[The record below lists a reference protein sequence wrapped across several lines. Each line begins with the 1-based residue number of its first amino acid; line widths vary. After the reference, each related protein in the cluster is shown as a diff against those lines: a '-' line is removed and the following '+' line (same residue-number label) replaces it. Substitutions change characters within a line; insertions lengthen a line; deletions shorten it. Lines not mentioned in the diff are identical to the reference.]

1 MVPCAIGQARLCVGW
16 RHANAPEL
24 SPVKNSQALPSN
36 VLLPAITVTFLQFAL
51 VALMAGGSLFFLL
64 VEMLAPE
71 QSSRQVGSGGVVL
84 MALVGWALLR
94 LGRPAAAIQFLGFGS
109 WVGITLIAIF
119 HGGVSTPTVFAYP
132 LVIFMA
138 GWLLSPRAAMRIAAL
153 SALAVSAFALAQH
166 FGVLPTPP
174 ATPPLLHAVVQ
185 IAAFFLAAALI
196 TALVN
201 LHARQLRE
209 IELARADL
217 AQHAASLEASRAELQ
232 LAQTVANIGSWVYTV
247 ADDALRFSPEA
258 CRIFQLPPGLRFS
271 HDQYINAI
279 HPEDRARADG
289 QWQAA
294 LVSGG
299 PDSFD
304 SEHRI
309 LQHDG
314 VRWVRLKAQV
324 TFDADGK
331 PIRADGVTQDIT
343 ERKKADALIHELAF
357 YDPLTGL
364 ANRRLLSDRL
374 QQTLLACA
382 SNASAGALFFID
394 LDHFKVLNDT
404 RGHDQGDILLQAVA
418 QRLRESVRESDTV
431 ARLGG
436 DEFVVVMGSLQGTKT
451 KIQSQCEAVG
461 MQILTALRLPYTLGE
476 TEHRCSASIGVALF
490 DSSHTSVDELLKQA
504 DLAMYRSKDAG
515 RNRLHFFAVSMS
527 DEAVVR
533 ATMEADLRSAI
544 EAGQLVLHYQPQV
557 HYDGTVMGAEALVR
571 WAHPTRG
578 LVQPNEFIAIAE
590 ETELILPL
598 GHWVLQTACRQLQRW
613 SLQPRM
619 AHLSIAVNVSA
630 CQFRADGFVESV
642 AACLRESG
650 ADGRKLIVELTESV
664 LISDVAQTVQ
674 TMLELKA
681 LGVQCALD
689 DFGTGYSSLSYLKEL
704 PIYQLKIDRS
714 FVRDILSTPSNAAI
728 AQAVIALARG
738 LDMCIMAEGV
748 ETADQRAF
756 LSELGCLA
764 YQGFF
769 FSRPVDAQQFEA
781 WFNNH

>member
-1 MVPCAIGQARLCVGW
+1 VVACFFV
-16 RHANAPEL
+16 
-24 SPVKNSQALPSN
+24 
-36 VLLPAITVTFLQFAL
+36 L
-51 VALMAGGSLFFLL
+51 VA
-64 VEMLAPE
+64 MLAPE
-71 QSSRQVGSGGVVL
+71 QTSRQVGSGGVVL

-94 LGRPAAAIQFLGFGS
+94 FGRPAAAIQFLGVGS

-138 GWLLSPRAAMRIAAL
+138 GWLLSPRAAMRIAAM

-209 IELARADL
+209 IDHARADL
-217 AQHAASLEASRAELQ
+217 ARHAASLEASRAELQ
-232 LAQTVANIGSWVYTV
+232 RAQTVANIGSWVYTV
-247 ADDALRFSPEA
+247 ADDTLRFSLEA
-258 CRIFQLPPGLRFS
+258 GRIFQLPPGLTFT

-279 HPEDRARADG
+279 HPEDRARADAL
-289 QWQAA
+289 WQAA
-294 LVSGG
+294 LVSG
-299 PDSFD
+299 SFD

-309 LQHDG
+309 IQRNG
-314 VRWVRLKAQV
+314 ARWVRLKAEV
-324 TFDADGK
+324 SFDSDGK
-331 PIRADGVTQDIT
+331 PVRADGVTQDIT

-364 ANRRLLSDRL
+364 SNRRLLNDRL
-374 QQTLLACA
+374 QQALLACA

-404 RGHDQGDILLQAVA
+404 RGHHQGDVLLQAVA
-418 QRLRESVRESDTV
+418 KRLRESVREVDTV

-436 DEFVVVMGSLQGTKT
+436 DEFVVVMANLQGSRAQ
-451 KIQSQCEAVG
+451 IQSQCEAVG

-476 TEHRCSASIGVALF
+476 AEHRCSASIGVTLF

-515 RNRLHFFAVSMS
+515 RNRLHFFAISMS
-527 DEAVVR
+527 DEAVAR
-533 ATMEADLRSAI
+533 ATLEADLRSAI

-557 HYDGTVMGAEALVR
+557 HHDGTVVGVEALVR

-578 LVQPNEFIAIAE
+578 LVQPNDFIPIAE
-590 ETELILPL
+590 ETGLILPL
-598 GHWVLQTACRQLQRW
+598 GHWVLQTACKQLQRW
-613 SLQPRM
+613 SVLPRM

-630 CQFRADGFVESV
+630 CQFGADGFVDSV
-642 AACLRESG
+642 AACLREAG
-650 ADGRKLIVELTESV
+650 ADGRKLVVELTESV
-664 LISDVAQTVQ
+664 LISDVTRTVQ
-674 TMLELKA
+674 TMQELKA

-714 FVRDILSTPSNAAI
+714 FVHDILSTPSDAAI
-728 AQAVIALARG
+728 AHAVIALARG
-738 LDMCIMAEGV
+738 LDMRIMAEGV
-748 ETADQRAF
+748 ETAPQRAF
-756 LSELGCLA
+756 LSELGCQA

-769 FSRPVDAQQFEA
+769 FSRPVDARQFEA
-781 WFNNH
+781 WFNAHGH

>member
-1 MVPCAIGQARLCVGW
+1 MA
-16 RHANAPEL
+16 
-24 SPVKNSQALPSN
+24 
-36 VLLPAITVTFLQFAL
+36 FLQSAL
-51 VALMAGGSLFFLL
+51 VALIAGGCLFFLL
-64 VEMLAPE
+64 VEWLAPE
-71 QSSRQVGSGGVVL
+71 QTSRLVATSGVVL
-84 MALVGWALLR
+84 MALLSWALLR
-94 LGRPAAAIQFLGFGS
+94 LGRTAAAIQVLSVGS
-109 WVGITLIAIF
+109 WGAITLIAVF
-119 HGGVSTPTVFAYP
+119 HGGVLTPTLFAFP
-132 LVIFMA
+132 LVIFMT
-138 GWLLSPRAAMRIAAL
+138 GWLLSPRAAVRIAAM

-174 ATPPLLHAVVQ
+174 STPPLMHALVQ
-185 IAAFFLAAALI
+185 ITVFFLAAALI

-209 IELARADL
+209 IDL
-217 AQHAASLEASRAELQ
+217 ARAELQ

-279 HPEDRARADG
+279 HPEDRARADA
-289 QWQAA
+289 QWHAA
-294 LVSGG
+294 LVGG
-299 PDSFD
+299 SPDSFD

-309 LQHDG
+309 LQHGG

-331 PIRADGVTQDIT
+331 PVRADGVTQDIT

-374 QQTLLACA
+374 QQALLACA
-382 SNASAGALFFID
+382 SNAGAGALFFID

-418 QRLRESVRESDTV
+418 QRLREAVRESDTV

-436 DEFVVVMGSLQGTKT
+436 DEFVVVMGNLQGSKAH
-451 KIQSQCEAVG
+451 IQSQCEAVG
-461 MQILTALRLPYTLGE
+461 VQILTALRLPFFLGE
-476 TEHRCSASIGVALF
+476 TEHRCSASVGVTLF
-490 DSSHTSVDELLKQA
+490 DGSHRSIDDLLKQA
-504 DLAMYRSKDAG
+504 DLAMYRSKDSG
-515 RNRLHFFAVSMS
+515 RNQLQFFAASMS
-527 DEAVVR
+527 DEAVAR
-533 ATMEADLRSAI
+533 ATIEADLRSAI
-544 EAGQLVLHYQPQV
+544 EAGHLVLHYQPQV
-557 HYDGTVMGAEALVR
+557 HHDGTVTGAEALVR

-578 LVQPNEFIAIAE
+578 LVQPNDFIAIAE

-650 ADGRKLIVELTESV
+650 ADSQKLVLELTESV
-664 LISDVAQTVQ
+664 LISDVTHTVQ
-674 TMLELKA
+674 TMQELKA

-714 FVRDILSTPSNAAI
+714 FVRDILNTPSDAAI
-728 AQAVIALARG
+728 ARAVVALARG
-738 LDMCIMAEGV
+738 LDMRILAEGV

-756 LSELGCLA
+756 LSELGCQA

-769 FSRPVDAQQFEA
+769 FSRPVEVQQFEA
-781 WFNNH
+781 WFNKH

>member
-1 MVPCAIGQARLCVGW
+1 
-16 RHANAPEL
+16 
-24 SPVKNSQALPSN
+24 
-36 VLLPAITVTFLQFAL
+36 L
-51 VALMAGGSLFFLL
+51 VALIVGGCLFFLL
-64 VEMLAPE
+64 VQWLAPE
-71 QSSRQVGSGGVVL
+71 QTTRLVATTGVVL
-84 MALVGWALLR
+84 MALLSWALLR
-94 LGRPAAAIQFLGFGS
+94 RGRTAAAIQVLSVGS
-109 WVGITLIAIF
+109 WGAITLIAVF
-119 HGGVSTPTVFAYP
+119 HGGVLTPTVFAYP
-132 LVIFMA
+132 LVIFMT
-138 GWLLSPRAAMRIAAL
+138 GWLLSPRAAVRIAAL
-153 SALAVSAFALAQH
+153 SALVVSAFVLAQY
-166 FGVLPTPP
+166 FGALPTPP
-174 ATPPLLHAVVQ
+174 STPPLMHALVQ
-185 IAAFFLAAALI
+185 ITVFFLAAALI

-209 IELARADL
+209 IDLARADL

-258 CRIFQLPPGLRFS
+258 CRIFKLPPGLRFS

-294 LVSGG
+294 LVGG
-299 PDSFD
+299 SLDSFD

-309 LQHDG
+309 LQYDG

-418 QRLRESVRESDTV
+418 QRLRESVRELDTV

-436 DEFVVVMGSLQGTKT
+436 DEFVVVMGNLQGSKAH
-451 KIQSQCEAVG
+451 IQSQCEAVG
-461 MQILTALRLPYTLGE
+461 RQILTALRLPYTLGE
-476 TEHRCSASIGVALF
+476 TEHRCSASVGVTLF
-490 DSSHTSVDELLKQA
+490 DGSHTSIDELLKQA
-504 DLAMYRSKDAG
+504 DLAMYRSKDSG
-515 RNRLHFFAVSMS
+515 RNQLQFFAASMS
-527 DEAVVR
+527 DEAMAR
-533 ATMEADLRSAI
+533 ATTETELRSAI
-544 EAGQLVLHYQPQV
+544 ETGHLVLHYQPQV
-557 HYDGTVMGAEALVR
+557 HHDGTVIGAEALVR
-571 WAHPTRG
+571 WAHPTGG
-578 LVQPNEFIAIAE
+578 LVQPNDFIAIAE
-590 ETELILPL
+590 ETELIVPL
-598 GHWVLQTACRQLQRW
+598 GHWVLQTACFQLQRW

-630 CQFRADGFVESV
+630 CQFRADGFVQSV
-642 AACLRESG
+642 AACLRASG
-650 ADGRKLIVELTESV
+650 ADGQKLVLELTESV
-664 LISDVAQTVQ
+664 LISDVSHTVQ
-674 TMLELKA
+674 TMQELKA

-714 FVRDILSTPSNAAI
+714 FVRDILNTPSDAAI
-728 AQAVIALARG
+728 ARAVIALARG
-738 LDMCIMAEGV
+738 LDMRILAEGV

-756 LSELGCLA
+756 LSELGCQA

-769 FSRPVDAQQFEA
+769 FSRPVDVQQFEA
-781 WFNNH
+781 WFNHHQN